1 MSIESLAA
9 DLEKNGIGFRVVAA
23 SNKLPTIPPLSKWDE
38 ELGADKHVIKYTWSV
53 VPKRSFIEMYR
64 IGSEWRV
71 TIHNMDKVKGFEFLA
86 PMTKMYGTMIYI
98 DRRDGELSL
107 KPFETP
113 FHSEKEAYSALKT
126 ALLNKLSEDK

>member
-9 DLEKNGIGFRVVAA
+9 DLEKSGIGFRVVAA
-23 SNKLPTIPPLSKWDE
+23 SNKLPTIPPLSKWDTE
-38 ELGADKHVIKYTWSV
+38 MKRDGKHVYKYTWTAS
-53 VPKRSFIEMYR
+53 SGHFIVIYA
-64 IGSEWRV
+64 IGDEWRV
-71 TIHNMDKVKGFEFLA
+71 NINNMDKEKGFEFLA
-86 PMTKMYGTMIYI
+86 PMTKRYGAAIYV